1 MSKTFVFDLS
11 KQMEVSTNAAHGKA
25 NVGENFELKGEEY
38 KVDREYDAMNN
49 AIESLDAQTSGEP
62 GSARKRRGVV
72 AKQRSTVWKY
82 FMETKKGA
90 ECKLCGRSL
99 KRRGGNTSN
108 MFQHLKSMHLKQH
121 AVVMEEFGRRK
132 MEAASRN
139 LVSVFIIFFF
149 AHWYFI
155 PRGSEISK
163 V

>member
-1 MSKTFVFDLS
+1 VSKTFVFDLS
-11 KQMEVSTNAAHGKA
+11 KQLEVSTNAARGKA
-25 NVGENFELKGEEY
+25 NIGENFELKGEEY
-38 KVDREYDAMNN
+38 KVYREYDAMND
-49 AIESLDAQTSGEP
+49 AIESRDLDDETAAEP

-108 MFQHLKSMHLKQH
+108 MFQHLKSMHVKQH

-139 LVSVFIIFFF
+139 LVSV
-149 AHWYFI
+149 YYYYYY
-155 PRGSEISK
+155 
-163 V
+163 